1 MKKVLV
7 KPLLNIFSL
16 STALHSGYVW
26 CTPSQCF
33 GYCCLCGLI
42 VEPWHQSTRLSRPFV
57 AWRALCPRLCC
68 CTTIQPCLIGR
79 FPFLKTSQ
87 RYCTK
92 VTGLPRSHQ
101 AHESLRCCAAVLH
114 INPAL
119 HGLVYHQVNCWSYA
133 LVALSLQPFHHV
145 TRNLLSSE
153 LLHTH
158 T

>member
-1 MKKVLV
+1 MRRFGAEFLEHEKSLGEATAKYFFVVCGVAFWLRLMHT
-7 KPLLNIFSL
+7 KTMLWILLSL
-16 STALHSGYVW
+16 RVD
-26 CTPSQCF
+26 C
-33 GYCCLCGLI
+33 
-42 VEPWHQSTRLSRPFV
+42 EPWHQSTRLSRPFV

-119 HGLVYHQVNCWSYA
+119 HGLVYHQVNC
-133 LVALSLQPFHHV
+133 
-145 TRNLLSSE
+145 
-153 LLHTH
+153 
-158 T
+158 